1 MQTIYKA
8 GHIVNKGKKLENIG
22 KDIIKK
28 FNLSWLYDCDLMID
42 KKITIKL

>member
-8 GHIVNKGKKLENIG
+8 GHIVNKGKKLENIW

-28 FNLSWLYDCDLMID
+28 LIYLGYMIV
-42 KKITIKL
+42 I